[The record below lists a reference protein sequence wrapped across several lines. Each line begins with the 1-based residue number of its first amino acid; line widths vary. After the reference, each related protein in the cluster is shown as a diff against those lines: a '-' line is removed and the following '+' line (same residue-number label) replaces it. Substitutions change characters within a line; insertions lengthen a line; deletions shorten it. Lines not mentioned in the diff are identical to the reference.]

1 MFGDNRNARDWA
13 IEDMTTDGNRMIDRK
28 YRIVRERVKMG
39 EILPVW
45 IDGKTNPTDVG
56 TKAQANAPMTESM
69 IGQLTGLQ
77 EIPIPEGTEVLFGP
91 VSNPIRRGN
100 KQAGTVKISRKQM
113 SREQQHTVANKR
125 CAVTHPCIRALQRDD
140 VILRA
145 AVDDITKHV
154 ATVDMCTQPYGTQ
167 HPVPKR
173 GIAKGDQFY
182 AIHDQAIVGWNNST
196 NPPVDR
202 NGLPLVDI
210 TIAPSAITIKFL

>member
-1 MFGDNRNARDWA
+1 MSKRHPHTPGSVSEAEYCALYHAWKWTKWVREVLTDMGFGQYVQKPTFMFGDNRNARDWA

-91 VSNPIRRGN
+91 VSNPMMCAHRAERQTST
-100 KQAGTVKISRKQM
+100 KRAPRA
-113 SREQQHTVANKR
+113 HT
-125 CAVTHPCIRALQRDD
+125 CARAHACPWMLADAR
-140 VILRA
+140 
-145 AVDDITKHV
+145 
-154 ATVDMCTQPYGTQ
+154 
-167 HPVPKR
+167 
-173 GIAKGDQFY
+173 
-182 AIHDQAIVGWNNST
+182 
-196 NPPVDR
+196 
-202 NGLPLVDI
+202 
-210 TIAPSAITIKFL
+210 APSPIGPIR